1 MFHRWGFLLSEIW
14 GLLILAAL
22 MGLLVGWL
30 IWGRRVVSAADSAA
44 QDRLRADLD
53 ACQSSARVQAS
64 RISALE
70 GDVTAAKA
78 AADAAQARLSARAEA
93 ASAEALGAGQM
104 SGAPTRSA
112 QASAAEGSAA
122 SFLTSA
128 PAPSAGSAN
137 GSGSGSGAGA
147 GAGLNGAAAPA
158 AAGAAVTGTA
168 ANSAAKAAAKPAAK
182 PAAKA
187 AAKPAAQ
194 ADAKPAAKPAAAKA
208 KAAAPSAAD
217 SAPQAPA
224 KPTTL
229 SAPRG
234 GKADDLKLIKGVG
247 PKMEA
252 LLHKLGF
259 YHFDQMAAWT
269 AKDVAW
275 VDENLEDF
283 KGRATRE
290 DWVQQA
296 KDLAAGKA
304 PRKGGEN

>member
-93 ASAEALGAGQM
+93 ASAEAFGAGQM

-137 GSGSGSGAGA
+137 GSGSGSGAG
-147 GAGLNGAAAPA
+147 LNGAAAPA

-168 ANSAAKAAAKPAAK
+168 AK

-187 AAKPAAQ
+187 AAKPVAK

-208 KAAAPSAAD
+208 KAEAPSAAV

-296 KDLAAGKA
+296 KDLAAGKP

>member
-78 AADAAQARLSARAEA
+78 AADAAQARLSARTEA
-93 ASAEALGAGQM
+93 ASAEAFGAGQM

-137 GSGSGSGAGA
+137 GSGSGSGS

-168 ANSAAKAAAKPAAK
+168 AK

-187 AAKPAAQ
+187 AAKPVAKPAAK

-208 KAAAPSAAD
+208 KAEAPSAAV

-296 KDLAAGKA
+296 KDLAAGKP

>member
-78 AADAAQARLSARAEA
+78 AADAAQARLSARTEA
-93 ASAEALGAGQM
+93 ASAEAFGAGQM

-137 GSGSGSGAGA
+137 GSGSGSGS

-168 ANSAAKAAAKPAAK
+168 AK

-187 AAKPAAQ
+187 AAKPVAKPAAK

-208 KAAAPSAAD
+208 KAEAPSAAV
-217 SAPQAPA
+217 SAQQAPA

-296 KDLAAGKA
+296 KDLAAGKP

>member
-78 AADAAQARLSARAEA
+78 AADAAQARLSARTEA
-93 ASAEALGAGQM
+93 ASAEAFGAGQM

-112 QASAAEGSAA
+112 QASVAEGSAA

-137 GSGSGSGAGA
+137 GSGSGSGAAA

-168 ANSAAKAAAKPAAK
+168 AK

-187 AAKPAAQ
+187 AAKPVAKPAAK

-208 KAAAPSAAD
+208 KAEAPSAAV

-296 KDLAAGKA
+296 KDLAAGKP

>member
-78 AADAAQARLSARAEA
+78 AADAAQARLSARADG
-93 ASAEALGAGQM
+93 ASSEALGAGQM
-104 SGAPTRSA
+104 SGAPTRLA

-137 GSGSGSGAGA
+137 GYGSGA

-168 ANSAAKAAAKPAAK
+168 AK

-187 AAKPAAQ
+187 AAKPAAK
-194 ADAKPAAKPAAAKA
+194 AEAKPAAKPVTAKA
-208 KAAAPSAAD
+208 EAPSAAV

-259 YHFDQMAAWT
+259 YHFDQLAAWT

-275 VDENLEDF
+275 VDQNLEDF

-296 KDLAAGKA
+296 KDLAAGKP

>member
-53 ACQSSARVQAS
+53 MCQSSARVQAS

-70 GDVTAAKA
+70 EDVTAAKA
-78 AADAAQARLSARAEA
+78 AADAAQARLSARTEA

-137 GSGSGSGAGA
+137 GSGSGA

-168 ANSAAKAAAKPAAK
+168 AKPSAKAAAKPAAK
-182 PAAKA
+182 PAAK
-187 AAKPAAQ
+187 

-208 KAAAPSAAD
+208 KAEAPSAAV

-296 KDLAAGKA
+296 KDLAAGKP